1 MCTGFGKPAGLET
14 VWRCKLVEMTGAVK
28 LRAGGSLLQQIPNDP
43 RHLEALLDFY
53 AGAGVDC
60 FLQDEPVDWVA
71 LTRAQAA
78 QRALAGQQAAA
89 PTPAQQPRQH
99 APAGNF
105 QGQTGSPVPAAPVAP
120 QAISVPPAVAGQ
132 APVLPDREIIAAARD
147 LAASAPTLEELRNCL
162 GGFDGCNLKLTAKK
176 LVFADGNPQ
185 AKLMFVGEAPGR
197 DEDLQGLPFV
207 GRSGQLLDRMLGA
220 IGLDRSSAYIA
231 NVVPWRPPGNRTPT
245 PQETE
250 ICKPFILR
258 QIELVNPDV
267 LVFLGAA
274 SAKTLLGVQD
284 GIRKM
289 RGRWMTYPC
298 KGREISAIATYHPA
312 YLLRSPLEKRLSW
325 RDFLAIKQKLEEKSA
340 H

>member
-1 MCTGFGKPAGLET
+1 M
-14 VWRCKLVEMTGAVK
+14 
-28 LRAGGSLLQQIPNDP
+28 QQIPNDP

-60 FLQDEPVDWVA
+60 FLQDNPVDWVA
-71 LTRAQAA
+71 LTREHAA
-78 QRALAGQQAAA
+78 QRAQAAPQA
-89 PTPAQQPRQH
+89 AGHSQPQQPRHQT
-99 APAGNF
+99 PANNF
-105 QGQTGSPVPAAPVAP
+105 QGQTAAPVPAAPIAAP
-120 QAISVPPAVAGQ
+120 VGTAPPASAGQ

-147 LAASAPTLEELRNCL
+147 LAASAPTLDELRKCL
-162 GGFDGCNLKLTAKK
+162 SSFEGCNLKLTAKK
-176 LVFADGNPQ
+176 LVFADGNPG

-207 GRSGQLLDRMLGA
+207 GRSGQLLDRMLAA

-298 KGREISAIATYHPA
+298 KGRDISAIATYHPA

-325 RDFLAIKQKLEEKSA
+325 RDFLAIKQKLGEKTPD
-340 H
+340 